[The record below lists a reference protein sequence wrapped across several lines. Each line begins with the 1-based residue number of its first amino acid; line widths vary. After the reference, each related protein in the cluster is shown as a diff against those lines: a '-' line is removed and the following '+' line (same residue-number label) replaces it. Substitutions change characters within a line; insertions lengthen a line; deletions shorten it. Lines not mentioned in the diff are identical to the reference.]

1 MNWKIIEND
10 EMKLGDVPKSGADW
24 DTIMDFSHTYPFEE
38 IEEMDFEDMVEI
50 SNQVKK
56 EYKNTGQF
64 KNCSLNDLRLHLH
77 LIERMA
83 QHLGYTPELEI
94 EYIKELQDLIEG
106 IREKVIYRI
115 K

>member
-1 MNWKIIEND
+1 MNSKIIKND
-10 EMKLGDVPKSGADW
+10 EMKLSDVPQSGADW
-24 DTIMDFSHTYPFEE
+24 DTIMDFSHTYPF
-38 IEEMDFEDMVEI
+38 EEMDFEDMVEI

-56 EYKNTGQF
+56 EYKNTGLF
-64 KNCSLNDLRLHLH
+64 KKCSLNDLRLHLH

-106 IREKVIYRI
+106 IREKVIYSI